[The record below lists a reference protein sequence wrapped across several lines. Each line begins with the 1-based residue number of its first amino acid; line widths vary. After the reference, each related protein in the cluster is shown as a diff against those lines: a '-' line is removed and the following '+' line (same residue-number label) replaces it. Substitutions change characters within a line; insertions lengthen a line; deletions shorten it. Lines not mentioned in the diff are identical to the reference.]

1 MGRTQGLKN
10 DINPAKTATIRAG
23 NNSHQLFRYQ
33 TFCSF
38 NLDFIKGHAVHVD

>member
-10 DINPAKTATIRAG
+10 DINPAKLQQAEPVI
-23 NNSHQLFRYQ
+23 NSHQLFRFQ

-38 NLDFIKGHAVHVD
+38 NLEFFKGHAVHVD